1 VEVALWAQWF
11 SRVVGEILPIR
22 ALHYAPGYAR
32 SHSVLSPPYDVLSRE
47 DVERLYALD
56 PHNAVRVEFGLES
69 PGDVRGSDD
78 RYTRAKSTLLEWLA
92 DGVLQEEARPVMF
105 LSEHRFPSPDGSRE
119 LARRGIFGGLA
130 PLPWDAPG
138 GILPH
143 ERTFAGPKADRLE
156 LLRATGVATSPVFGF
171 WDGGSSLEQHLVNGM
186 MGDPFIE
193 TRMQGEFGPETHRL
207 WRVEEQPETARIM
220 DAIRQSTLFIADG
233 HHRYETSI
241 GFIND
246 ERGGDGSVLAYLCAA
261 DDPGVCIL
269 ATHRIVTSPG
279 LHGASL
285 DDITARMEEG
295 WRLERV
301 QDTDSA
307 SSVAGLEE
315 RLAEPGMQAVGVIAH
330 GGAGLLTRKAATNT
344 SPARSLPVWALHEE
358 ILPAVAGDAVDIRFT
373 RSAAEAGDAV
383 KSGHAEAA
391 FLLPS
396 CSTADIMAVAEAGE
410 VMPHKST
417 YFYPKVPS
425 GLVMARV

>member
-1 VEVALWAQWF
+1 M
-11 SRVVGEILPIR
+11 
-22 ALHYAPGYAR
+22 
-32 SHSVLSPPYDVLSRE
+32 LSPPYDVLTRE

-56 PHNAVRVEFGLES
+56 SHNAVRVEFGLES

-78 RYTRAKSTLLEWLA
+78 RYTRAKSTLSEWLA
-92 DGVLQEEARPVMF
+92 DGVLQEEARSVMF

-119 LARRGIFGGLA
+119 LSRRGIFGGLA
-130 PLPWDAPG
+130 PLPWNAPG

-143 ERTFAGPKADRLE
+143 ERTFSGPKADRLE
-156 LLRATGVATSPVFGF
+156 LLRATCVGTSPVFGF
-171 WDGGSSLEQHLVNGM
+171 WDKGSRLEQHLTNGM
-186 MGDPFIE
+186 TGKPFIE
-193 TRMQGEFGPETHRL
+193 TRLQGEFGPETHRL
-207 WRVEEQPETARIM
+207 WRVENQSDLACIR
-220 DAIRQSTLFIADG
+220 DAIRQSALFIADG

-246 ERGGDGSVLAYLCAA
+246 QRGGDGSVLAYLCAA

-269 ATHRIVTSPG
+269 ATHRIVTAPP

-285 DDITARMEEG
+285 YDIVARVGQG
-295 WRLERV
+295 WHLERLR
-301 QDTDSA
+301 DADNSI
-307 SSVAGLEE
+307 SGLEE
-315 RLAEPGMQAVGVIAH
+315 ILAQPGIHAVGVIT
-330 GGAGLLTRKAATNT
+330 GDGVGLLTREAAADT
-344 SPARSLPVWALHEE
+344 SPAQSLSVWALHEE

-373 RSAAEAGDAV
+373 RSAVEAGNAV
-383 KSGHAEAA
+383 KSGHADAA
-391 FLLPS
+391 FILPP